1 MTTTSTPPPRATVPH
16 SPRADSARA
25 SRPRVKVCVVGAG
38 PRFLSGISYY
48 TNRLINVLG
57 QRFDVSAVLIR
68 QMMPARWYPG
78 RTRVGKPLAAFT
90 YPPGTRVYDGIDWF
104 WLPSMLRAIRLLR
117 QERPQVLILQWWTGT
132 VLHSYL
138 LLALIARVLRIA
150 CVIEFHEVQD
160 PGESLIPVAAWYV
173 RRVAPVLMRLARGF
187 VVHNEYDRQAL
198 LEHYRMARR
207 PVTLVPHGP
216 YDQYGRPDADP
227 ASPSPSQDGEV
238 CRLLYFG
245 VIRPFKGVEDI
256 VSALELMTPKE
267 VARFELTGVGET
279 WENWTLPG
287 ERIAASPYR
296 DRIRF
301 INRYV
306 HDEEVGALFGAADV
320 VVLPYHRSSVS
331 GPLHLAMAQGLPV
344 VVSAVGG
351 LVEATEG
358 YEGAIQ
364 VPPRN
369 PAALRQA
376 LDAAYELRG
385 RRFTPVTSWERT
397 LEGYGTLFETLGV
410 GPAGVELG
418 APAPAVG
425 ASRR

>member
-1 MTTTSTPPPRATVPH
+1 MAATRTSPARTVAPRPPRAA
-16 SPRADSARA
+16 SPRT
-25 SRPRVKVCVVGAG
+25 PRTRLKVCVIGAG

-57 QRFDVSAVLIR
+57 RRFDVSAVLIR
-68 QMMPARWYPG
+68 QMMPARLYPG
-78 RTRVGKPLAAFT
+78 RTRVGTPLAEFS
-90 YPPGTRVYDGIDWF
+90 YPPGCRVYDGIDWY
-104 WLPSMLRAIRLLR
+104 WLPSMWRAIRMLR

-138 LLALIARVLRIA
+138 LLALVARALRISL
-150 CVIEFHEVQD
+150 VIEFHEVQD
-160 PGESLIPVAAWYV
+160 PGEQLIPVAAWYV
-173 RRVAPVLMRLARGF
+173 RLLAPVLMWLARGF

-198 LEHYRMARR
+198 VGHYRMAHR

-216 YDQYGRPDADP
+216 YDQYTRPDGDGAAPDRP
-227 ASPSPSQDGEV
+227 QDEL

-256 VSALELMTPKE
+256 VSALELMTPEE
-267 VARFELTGVGET
+267 VARFELTVVGET

-306 HDEEVGALFGAADV
+306 HDEEVGELFAAADV

-331 GPLHLAMAQGLPV
+331 GPLQLTMAQGLPV
-344 VVSAVGG
+344 VVTAVGG

-358 YEGAIQ
+358 YEGAIR
-364 VPPRN
+364 VPPQD

-376 LDAAYELRG
+376 LNAAHELRG
-385 RRFTPVTSWERT
+385 TRFPGVASWERT

-410 GPAGVELG
+410 EVSGVE
-418 APAPAVG
+418 VG
-425 ASRR
+425 ANRR